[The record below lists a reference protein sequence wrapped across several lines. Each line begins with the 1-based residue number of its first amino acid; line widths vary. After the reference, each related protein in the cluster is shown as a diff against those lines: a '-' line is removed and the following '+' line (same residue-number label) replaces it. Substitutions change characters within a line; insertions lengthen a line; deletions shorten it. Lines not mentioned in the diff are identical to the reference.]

1 MQYLMPTYQA
11 ESIKVLGYVAP
22 FTETNAEYVAVKN
35 IELKLKKGIPVER
48 LFLQHNAGGN
58 ATKCSEGYNSR
69 GNYFNSCKYVEK
81 ALNYYKQLI
90 K

>member
-1 MQYLMPTYQA
+1 MPTYQA

-58 ATKCSEGYNSR
+58 ATKCSSGINKNGTPYNS
-69 GNYFNSCKYVEK
+69 CAYVQK
-81 ALNYYKQLI
+81 AMNYYKQLAH
-90 K
+90 

>member
-11 ESIKVLGYVAP
+11 ESIRVLGYVAP
-22 FTETNAEYVAVKN
+22 FTETNAEYVAARN

-48 LFLQHNAGGN
+48 LMLQHNAGGN
-58 ATKCSEGYNSR
+58 AAKCSSGINKNGTPYD
-69 GNYFNSCKYVEK
+69 SCAYVAK
-81 ALNYYKQLI
+81 AMDNYKQLI